1 MAVRYRVPDALRP
14 GIRGKRFGIVNDV
27 TSAGS
32 AVRGTLVD
40 LEEAG
45 AEVVAIGSLLALG
58 PAIADFTRSR
68 AIPFETLASID
79 HQVWEPSDCPLCA
92 AGVPLTVPSYGPA
105 IRP

>member
-1 MAVRYRVPDALRP
+1 M
-14 GIRGKRFGIVNDV
+14 NDV

-32 AVRGTLVD
+32 AVRGTLTD

-45 AEVVAIGSLLALG
+45 AEVVVIGSLLALG
-58 PAIADFTRSR
+58 SAIAEFARSR
-68 AIPFETLASID
+68 TIPFEALATID
-79 HQVWEPSDCPLCA
+79 HLVWEPSDCPLCA